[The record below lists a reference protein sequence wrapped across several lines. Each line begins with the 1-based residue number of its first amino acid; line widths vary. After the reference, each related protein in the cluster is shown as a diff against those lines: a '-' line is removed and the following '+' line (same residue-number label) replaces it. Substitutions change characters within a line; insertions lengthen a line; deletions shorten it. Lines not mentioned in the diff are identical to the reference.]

1 MRIVEWD
8 IVRFSVE
15 PHHVSPVFLEGY
27 KNLVGLANRP
37 PNRAGDTPALGTV
50 RMETRSMTLL
60 KEVRALGLA
69 GLVGLWAAVAAP
81 AQDKLADAVAQEKP
95 AGNTKARTEA
105 PAKPKVVVFRL
116 NQTLTEKPGED
127 LSALFGSGSVSLR
140 DLVERMKRA
149 ADDAQVK
156 AVVLLFDGGDM
167 GYAQVEELRQA
178 MSRLKEKGK
187 PVYAHADEL
196 STGSLVLLSGA
207 ARLSTVPTADV
218 WLTGMYGEAPYLR
231 GLLDKLGVVP
241 DYLTCGDYKSAA
253 EIFMR
258 TGPSPEAERMEN
270 WLFDSI
276 FETSVGLIAEG
287 RRTTPEQVKAWIDDG
302 PYTAETACEVGILD
316 AVEHR
321 QDLEA
326 LLKKEY
332 GDEVV
337 FDRKYGKKE
346 EPKPDFSSPL
356 GIFRFWGELLSAGA
370 KKVADEKPAVGI
382 VYVQGPILLGSEQG
396 LSLLGEEVALSS
408 RVRRA
413 PDDAAADDTIKAVV
427 LRVDSPGGS
436 AVASEIILDATR
448 RVKAKK
454 PFVVSMGNV
463 AGSGGY
469 YVACASDLIFAD
481 RSTITA
487 SIGVVGGKFATEAL
501 FDKLGI
507 EFHPYKRGKN
517 AGLLASGQPFTQDE
531 RAKLQSWMDE
541 IYETFRGHVT
551 AVRAGRLKK
560 PLDELAGGRVFTGAQ
575 ALELG

>member
-1 MRIVEWD
+1 
-8 IVRFSVE
+8 
-15 PHHVSPVFLEGY
+15 
-27 KNLVGLANRP
+27 
-37 PNRAGDTPALGTV
+37 
-50 RMETRSMTLL
+50 
-60 KEVRALGLA
+60 
-69 GLVGLWAAVAAP
+69 
-81 AQDKLADAVAQEKP
+81 
-95 AGNTKARTEA
+95 
-105 PAKPKVVVFRL
+105 
-116 NQTLTEKPGED
+116 
-127 LSALFGSGSVSLR
+127 
-140 DLVERMKRA
+140 
-149 ADDAQVK
+149 
-156 AVVLLFDGGDM
+156 
-167 GYAQVEELRQA
+167 
-178 MSRLKEKGK
+178 
-187 PVYAHADEL
+187 
-196 STGSLVLLSGA
+196 
-207 ARLSTVPTADV
+207 
-218 WLTGMYGEAPYLR
+218 
-231 GLLDKLGVVP
+231 
-241 DYLTCGDYKSAA
+241 
-253 EIFMR
+253 
-258 TGPSPEAERMEN
+258 
-270 WLFDSI
+270 
-276 FETSVGLIAEG
+276 
-287 RRTTPEQVKAWIDDG
+287 
-302 PYTAETACEVGILD
+302 
-316 AVEHR
+316 
-321 QDLEA
+321 
-326 LLKKEY
+326 
-332 GDEVV
+332 
-337 FDRKYGKKE
+337 
-346 EPKPDFSSPL
+346 
-356 GIFRFWGELLSAGA
+356 
-370 KKVADEKPAVGI
+370 VADEKPAVGI

-575 ALELG
+575 AIELG